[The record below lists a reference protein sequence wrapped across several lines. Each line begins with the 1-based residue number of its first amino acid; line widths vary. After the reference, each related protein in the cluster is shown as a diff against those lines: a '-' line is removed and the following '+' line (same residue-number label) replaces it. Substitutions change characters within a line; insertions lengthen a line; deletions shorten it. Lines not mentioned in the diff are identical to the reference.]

1 MKKKVLSAILALTL
15 CGLMSTTAF
24 AADID
29 QNSDPKAGSTNVNYT
44 VQPVYT
50 VTIPSSV
57 ELGETATISAKDV
70 VVASGKQVAVTL
82 TGTSGDN
89 NAFTLKSAE
98 GAVISYTVQ
107 KDSQDVS
114 LNDTVLTVNPKDGT
128 TGSTTL
134 SFIAPSSIT
143 YAGDYTGTVTF
154 TISVADV
161 PTT

>member
-1 MKKKVLSAILALTL
+1 MKKKLLSGLLALTL
-15 CGLMSTTAF
+15 CSLMSMTAF

-29 QNSDPKAGSTNVNYT
+29 QGSTAQSGSTNVSHS

-50 VTIPSSV
+50 VTIPQSV
-57 ELGETATISAKDV
+57 ALGETATISAKDV

-82 TGTSGDN
+82 TGTSGDG
-89 NAFTLKSAE
+89 NAFTLESAE
-98 GAVISYTVQ
+98 GAVISYTVEM
-107 KDSQDVS
+107 DGSGVS

-143 YAGDYTGTVTF
+143 YAGEYTGTVTF

>member
-1 MKKKVLSAILALTL
+1 MKKKVLAGFLALTL
-15 CGLMSTTAF
+15 CGLMSMTAF

-29 QNSDPKAGSTNVNYT
+29 QDSTAQSGSTDVSYN

-50 VTIPSSV
+50 VTIPQSV
-57 ELGETATISAKDV
+57 ALGQTATISAKDV
-70 VVASGKQVAVTL
+70 VVASGKQVAVAL
-82 TGTSGDN
+82 TGTSGDG

-107 KDSQDVS
+107 KDSQNVS
-114 LNDTVLTVNPKDGT
+114 LDDTVLTVNPKDGT

-143 YAGDYTGTVTF
+143 YAGEYTGTVTF

-161 PTT
+161 PNT